1 MNKNIK
7 VYIFLLFSLFSLNSK
22 LFATAQ
28 ASDILIFENEIKE
41 LFTNPLDQLFLQK
54 EEVRNKFDKIFSN
67 YKALIP
73 TACWRGYIA
82 KFAIKNDY
90 LYVIDVF
97 ITISVSPKDK
107 SEVFDTEK
115 ISIFSELFET
125 DIPVVCDFFTG
136 VLTIPQGNMI
146 NYIHGGY
153 LSEFEEYILIKVN
166 SGKIIEQGKYNLENY
181 KNKKQQAFERFY
193 GSAKY
198 NESWNSIKNNFE
210 DIIEENSKKE
220 IMKAC
225 EELYLYDFYEF

>member
-1 MNKNIK
+1 M
-7 VYIFLLFSLFSLNSK
+7 FSLFSRNSK

-28 ASDILIFENEIKE
+28 VPDILLFENEIKE

-54 EEVRNKFDKIFSN
+54 EEVRNKFGKIFSN
-67 YKALIP
+67 YKALIF

-90 LYVIDVF
+90 LYVIDIY
-97 ITISVSPKDK
+97 ITIYVFSKDK

-153 LSEFEEYILIKVN
+153 LSEFEEYVLIRVN
-166 SGKIIEQGKYNLENY
+166 NGKIIEQGKYNLENY
-181 KNKKQQAFERFY
+181 KNKKQQAFKKFY
-193 GSAKY
+193 GSSKY
-198 NESWNSIKNNFE
+198 SESWNSIKNNFE
-210 DIIEENSKKE
+210 AIIEENYKKE
-220 IMKAC
+220 IMKDC

>member
-41 LFTNPLDQLFLQK
+41 LFTNPLGQLFLQK

-67 YKALIP
+67 YKALIS
-73 TACWRGYIA
+73 TACLRGYIA

-181 KNKKQQAFERFY
+181 KNK
-193 GSAKY
+193 
-198 NESWNSIKNNFE
+198 NN
-210 DIIEENSKKE
+210 KHLK
-220 IMKAC
+220 
-225 EELYLYDFYEF
+225 DFMVLLNITNLGIL